1 MQIRTAKEIGTYI
14 RDERKRQK
22 LDQATLASLVGVN
35 RRWVTEVE
43 RGKPRAE
50 IELVLKALE
59 ALGLRLSV
67 DRQDVPETAVEA
79 LESVDIDEIVRKAKG
94 PTT

>member
-1 MQIRTAKEIGTYI
+1 M
-14 RDERKRQK
+14 
-22 LDQATLASLVGVN
+22 VGVS

-59 ALGLRLSV
+59 ARDLRLSV
-67 DRQDVPETAVEA
+67 DRQDLPSPAAEA
-79 LESVDIDEIVRKAKG
+79 LENVDIDEIVRKAKG
-94 PTT
+94 PTVVHL